1 MLAENCPHLE
11 ELGAKL
17 EGGWYG
23 QAGAMLP
30 ELVTC
35 RIRVGATETLHALLV
50 HAPRLEHLE
59 VKHLVIQLYYRHIG
73 TSCTN
78 AKQINC
84 ISFFYTC
91 EISGSYDGKYEDES
105 LLGYCVM

>member
-1 MLAENCPHLE
+1 MPNIITNHSHLTSQDFKMRFHFIYCMFMNICPNHQMHSVDVSMLAENCPHLE

-30 ELVTC
+30 ELVIC

-50 HAPRLEHLE
+50 HASHLEHLE
-59 VKHLVIQLYYRHIG
+59 VKSSVI
-73 TSCTN
+73 
-78 AKQINC
+78 
-84 ISFFYTC
+84 
-91 EISGSYDGKYEDES
+91 
-105 LLGYCVM
+105 